1 VPDPRAFSRSHHRRQ
16 DEPRRVLSRRHPA
29 PRSRSRASAWPR
41 HRSAAAL
48 IRSEVALLRSR
59 GWTDLS
65 STKFVEPNSRE
76 PTAVDD
82 PEALVQLNAPKD
94 PNYVSMSIAPSPANA
109 NEQENGSRLQHIPA
123 ISAPSARAGPSFSSP
138 SRTARSTPPRRRTGP
153 AAAGRHHQKRL
164 HQVSLRGT
172 HGQIASARARA
183 LAHAARTYPRGDPR
197 LRRAREGRRTSAC
210 RASRSPGASTSSRLW
225 TAFCVCRLL
234 ITMPARPT
242 SFWRKSETRP
252 FTGPRPAFGSA
263 RVPEAKRS
271 SWLVVSGSSSAPRRR
286 RCAGLGYRSCR
297 DHAGVS
303 LD

>member
-1 VPDPRAFSRSHHRRQ
+1 
-16 DEPRRVLSRRHPA
+16 
-29 PRSRSRASAWPR
+29 
-41 HRSAAAL
+41 
-48 IRSEVALLRSR
+48 LRSR

-225 TAFCVCRLL
+225 TAFCLCRLL

-242 SFWRKSETRP
+242 TFWRKARRDRLRGLDLPSGRRVYPKPSGRRGWLCPVPAARPVGADARDWGIDRAATTRASVWIDKCG
-252 FTGPRPAFGSA
+252 F
-263 RVPEAKRS
+263 
-271 SWLVVSGSSSAPRRR
+271 
-286 RCAGLGYRSCR
+286 
-297 DHAGVS
+297 VS